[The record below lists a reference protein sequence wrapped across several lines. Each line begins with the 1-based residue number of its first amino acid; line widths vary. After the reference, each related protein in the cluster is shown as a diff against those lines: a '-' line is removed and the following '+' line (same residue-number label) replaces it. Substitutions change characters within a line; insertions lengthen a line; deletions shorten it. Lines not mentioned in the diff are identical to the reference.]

1 MRKIGVLWSV
11 LTTSG
16 KKSNAGNYLIC
27 ERGKKLLETYCD
39 DVFEFNYIE
48 RTKPFNACYDGLII
62 LGGPL
67 ISRKLHHQS
76 KMIIESIKDKNLPIF
91 CLGIGISGSKFD
103 TEKEYFIDEES
114 IHFWK
119 YVYQSS
125 KLFSVRDKITQDV
138 LENYGIKTELTG
150 CPALFNLKHLNKNS
164 VYKKK
169 ESIKKIAVSIPQFTI
184 STSIRGSLSIIRP
197 FFITIYFLYALKK
210 KFREKELGV
219 VFQHGIDNLFTKLI
233 QKYANWIGLKTYD
246 YLGKSLDSFELNQ
259 YDIQIG
265 TRLHS
270 HINYLSMNKPSFL
283 FNVDMRTEAF
293 LETINT
299 PSEKYTISGVN
310 NLIKKFS
317 ESIAHVNIDEF
328 NDVPKEISKL
338 FKVMREFINK
348 MIAFYN

>member
-27 ERGKKLLETYCD
+27 ERGKKLLETYCE
-39 DVFEFNYIE
+39 DVFKYNYIE

-76 KMIIESIKDKNLPIF
+76 KMIIESIKDKNTPIF

-103 TEKEYFIDEES
+103 TEKEYFIDDES

-125 KLFSVRDKITQDV
+125 KLFSVRDKITKDV

-150 CPALFNLKHLNKNS
+150 CPALFNLKHLNENS
-164 VYKKK
+164 VHKKK

-184 STSIRGSLSIIRP
+184 STSIRRSLSIIRP

-210 KFREKELGV
+210 EFREKELGV

-246 YLGKSLDSFELNQ
+246 YL
-259 YDIQIG
+259 
-265 TRLHS
+265 
-270 HINYLSMNKPSFL
+270 
-283 FNVDMRTEAF
+283 
-293 LETINT
+293 
-299 PSEKYTISGVN
+299 
-310 NLIKKFS
+310 
-317 ESIAHVNIDEF
+317 
-328 NDVPKEISKL
+328 
-338 FKVMREFINK
+338 
-348 MIAFYN
+348 